1 MRKSESAGKIHLASY
16 EDLFTPTESRNTVPP
31 SDNIQQ
37 INIEKLYTFKNHP
50 YPVLDDEEMQ
60 QLEDSIRENGI
71 ITPLLV
77 RPQASGSYEI
87 ISGHRRCYAAR
98 KAGLSS
104 IPVIVREL
112 SDDESIMLMV
122 DANAQREHIPL
133 SVKAKAYKMKLDAMK
148 RQVGRP
154 KKQNGGQV
162 VHHCSQRENDEQSSC
177 RSRDILAEDTGE
189 SGRQIQRYIR
199 LSYLIPPLLEMVD
212 AGQIKLIPAVSLSY
226 LSPTQQEQLINYMH
240 WQHIKTVS
248 LEQAKLLRT
257 GQDVLSDDDLQ
268 TVFSPIKPSAKD
280 ITLKIPTSLF
290 PAHITTKQEVDK
302 ELLQRI
308 AETIQQ
314 YYEGK

>member
-37 INIEKLYTFKNHP
+37 INIEKLDTFKNHP
-50 YPVLDDEEMQ
+50 YPVVDDEEMQ

-77 RPQASGSYEI
+77 RPQASESYEI

-98 KAGLSS
+98 KAGLTSV
-104 IPVIVREL
+104 PVIVRKL

-148 RQVGRP
+148 RQGARTDLTSSQVGTNLIKSGIRA
-154 KKQNGGQV
+154 
-162 VHHCSQRENDEQSSC
+162 DAL
-177 RSRDILAEDTGE
+177 LAEQVGE
-189 SGRQIQRYIR
+189 SRNQIQRYIR
-199 LSYLIPPLLEMVD
+199 LTFLIPDLLQAVD
-212 AGQIKLIPAVSLSY
+212 AGHIKFIPATELSY
-226 LSPTQQEQLINYMH
+226 LSIEQQKELVSYMKR
-240 WQHIKTVS
+240 QHIKTVS

-257 GQDVLSDDDLQ
+257 GQASLSDEDLQ
-268 TVFSPIKPSAKD
+268 EVFSPNKPRAKD

-290 PAHITTKQEVDK
+290 PTHITKEKEVDK

-308 AETIQQ
+308 EETIQQ